1 MTEPQPTCLDDINN
15 DDDELVA
22 LWWRRSDHLM
32 AGTYKAAYALDWA
45 HAAVEDRMTFD
56 DTEGTVI
63 LLDRLLDYPNANMA
77 VVADNL
83 LNELLE
89 TRGPELAPMIADLTA
104 RYQRWQ
110 AALRAVSIDAEHRKG
125 VPTLAAYLHA

>member
-45 HAAVEDRMTFD
+45 DAAVEDRMAFD

-63 LLDRLLDYPNANMA
+63 LLDRLLDYPNANMD

-89 TRGPELAPMIADLTA
+89 TRGPELAPMIADLAA

-110 AALRAVSIDAEHRKG
+110 AALRAVDTDFDFRETIPA
-125 VPTLAAYLHA
+125 LAPYLSA